1 MKLEIFSLNGCPYS
15 MKAEKLLHKYNSDII
30 RVDHNEKS
38 YYNNLNK
45 MSTYPQLFLV
55 DDKNNRIQIGGYDDT
70 KILLTK
76 IFNNN
81 NIKYDKHDSLLLKN
95 FFLNK

>member
-38 YYNNLNK
+38 YYNN
-45 MSTYPQLFLV
+45 F
-55 DDKNNRIQIGGYDDT
+55 
-70 KILLTK
+70 
-76 IFNNN
+76 
-81 NIKYDKHDSLLLKN
+81 
-95 FFLNK
+95 